1 MVKNMIPKIL
11 AKNVFIK
18 KVIHLYWLN
27 KSFEETTDDTEFITK
42 DDYNTYDR
50 FEYTFLMCY
59 YASLLLLLRN
69 D

>member
-1 MVKNMIPKIL
+1 MIKNMIPKIL
-11 AKNVFIK
+11 VKNVFIK

-50 FEYTFLMCY
+50 FEYH
-59 YASLLLLLRN
+59 SDVLL
-69 D
+69 